1 MTTAPSTGPITSDR
15 MIVVKI
21 GGSTLGDEDTTLID
35 VVALRRNGLYPIVV
49 HGGGAMITD
58 WLERLEVPAVFVDGL
73 RATSEEA
80 LEVVIGVLRGVVN
93 TRLVTE
99 IVRLGGRAV
108 GVSGVD
114 GGLVRAR
121 RADERLGFVG
131 EITGIDASVLHPILE
146 SGAIPVIAPIG
157 LEPPSQPLNIN
168 ADTVAGEIARAL
180 RARLLVF
187 MTDVDGVLDS
197 DGELIATL
205 GAEQASTLR
214 AAGTLAGGML
224 PKIDASLRAAE
235 EQVRVHVA
243 QGRARRTLERIVAGE
258 PLGTRIEV

>member
-1 MTTAPSTGPITSDR
+1 MTDSAITSDR
-15 MIVVKI
+15 MVVVKI
-21 GGSTLGDEDTTLID
+21 GGSTLGDEDTTLVD
-35 VVALRRNGLYPIVV
+35 VVALRREGMYPIVV

-58 WLERLEVPAVFVDGL
+58 WLERLDV
-73 RATSEEA
+73 
-80 LEVVIGVLRGVVN
+80 
-93 TRLVTE
+93 
-99 IVRLGGRAV
+99 
-108 GVSGVD
+108 
-114 GGLVRAR
+114 GGLVQAR

-131 EITGIDASVLHPILE
+131 EVTGIDASVLHPILE

-187 MTDVDGVLDS
+187 MTDVDGVLD
-197 DGELIATL
+197 DGGDLITTL
-205 GAEQASTLR
+205 GGEQASTLR

-258 PLGTRIEV
+258 QLGTRIEV

>member
-187 MTDVDGVLDS
+187 MTDVDGVLDG

-258 PLGTRIEV
+258 ALGTRIEV

>member
-1 MTTAPSTGPITSDR
+1 MTSAAITSDR
-15 MIVVKI
+15 IIVVKI
-21 GGSTLGDEDTTLID
+21 GGSTLGDEDTTLVD
-35 VVALRRNGLYPIVV
+35 VVALRREGLYPIVV

-58 WLERLEVPAVFVDGL
+58 WLERLDVPAVFVDGL
-73 RATSEEA
+73 RSTSEEA
-80 LEVVIGVLRGVVN
+80 LEVVVGVLRGVVN
-93 TRLVTE
+93 TRLVSE

-114 GGLVRAR
+114 GGLVQAR

-131 EITGIDASVLHPILE
+131 EITGIEPAVLYPILE

-168 ADTVAGEIARAL
+168 ADTVAGEVARAL
-180 RARLLVF
+180 QARLLVF
-187 MTDVDGVLDS
+187 MTDVDGVLDG
-197 DGELIATL
+197 DGTLIEIL
-205 GAEQASTLR
+205 GGEQVSTLR
-214 AAGTLAGGML
+214 EAGTLAGGML

-235 EQVRVHVA
+235 QQVTVHVA
-243 QGRARRTLERIVAGE
+243 QGRSRRTLERIVAGE

>member
-1 MTTAPSTGPITSDR
+1 MTDSAITSDR

-21 GGSTLGDEDTTLID
+21 GGSTLGDEDTTLVD
-35 VVALRRNGLYPIVV
+35 VVALRRDGMYPIVV

-58 WLERLEVPAVFVDGL
+58 WLERLDVPAVFVDGL

-93 TRLVTE
+93 TRLVSE

-180 RARLLVF
+180 RAQLLVF
-187 MTDVDGVLDS
+187 MTDVDGVLDGG
-197 DGELIATL
+197 GEVIATL
-205 GAEQASTLR
+205 GGERASTLR

-258 PLGTRIEV
+258 QLGTRIEV